1 MIRGALVLF
10 LTVAVVVAVVVL
22 QGEPGEAHIIWLRH
36 QIDTTAATAVLLIT
50 LTALIVALAWRA
62 LMWLVD
68 APKRAA
74 RARFDSR
81 RRQGVE
87 ALSRG
92 FLAAAAGDGG
102 DARRLAQRA
111 AALVDDMP
119 ALVRILA
126 AQAADAAG
134 DPVAARAAYSAM
146 LGFPDMRLAGHKGL
160 MHLAL
165 EEGDRADALRN
176 ATAAYG
182 LAKTARWAWRALL
195 EARLEDGDWAA
206 ALDLVKGGLDRK
218 IVTPLAA
225 DRARAALL
233 AASAAGLE
241 VSTEP
246 KARAQALD
254 FAQQAV
260 KLRPDFAPGAVMA
273 ARLLATDNKA
283 PRAVQ
288 VLEQAWRSAPHP
300 ALWLA
305 YRDLET
311 AETPV
316 QRAGRLSR
324 LANLNSLARESR
336 ILAVEQALV
345 AGDALAAQTAMQG
358 LAGEPVTQRLA
369 GLFARVAVAGAKPD
383 EARAWQAKGAAAP
396 QEPDWSDLDPE
407 GRAFAYTRA
416 DWARLVSTYAET
428 GELIHPRHERRER
441 SLSDLPLLPSAYADS
456 APFVARASENA
467 PFAPIFDDSGYEEEL
482 EPARPR
488 R

>member
-1 MIRGALVLF
+1 MIRGAVVLF
-10 LTVAVVVAVVVL
+10 LTVAIVVAIVVL
-22 QGEPGEAHIIWLRH
+22 QGEPGEAHLTWLRH
-36 QIDTTAATAVLLIT
+36 QVDTTAATLVLLIT
-50 LTALIVALAWRA
+50 LTALITALLWRV

-68 APKRAA
+68 APQRTAK
-74 RARFDSR
+74 ARFESR

-146 LGFPDMRLAGHKGL
+146 LGFADMRLAGHRGL
-160 MHLAL
+160 MQLAL
-165 EEGDRADALRN
+165 EEGDRPEALRH
-176 ATAAYG
+176 ATQAYG
-182 LAKTARWAWRALL
+182 LAKSARWAWRALIEAKL
-195 EARLEDGDWAA
+195 EAGDWPA
-206 ALDLVKGGLDRK
+206 ALDLVRGGLDRK
-218 IVTPLAA
+218 IVTPAA
-225 DRARAALL
+225 AERARAALL

-241 VSTEP
+241 AGGDP
-246 KARAQALD
+246 KARGQALE

-273 ARLLATDNKA
+273 ARLLAADGKTQ
-283 PRAVQ
+283 RAAQ

-305 YRDLET
+305 YRDLDT
-311 AETPV
+311 SETPV
-316 QRAGRLSR
+316 QRAGRLAR

-336 ILAVEQALV
+336 VLAVEQALI
-345 AGDALAAQTAMQG
+345 AGDARSAQTAMQA
-358 LAGEPVTQRLA
+358 LAGEPVTERLA
-369 GLFARVAVAGAKPD
+369 GLFARVSMALANPD

-396 QEPDWSDLDPE
+396 QEADWSDLDPE
-407 GRAFAYTRA
+407 GQAFAYTRA
-416 DWARLVSTYAET
+416 DWARLVSAYAER

-441 SLSDLPLLPSAYADS
+441 SLSDLPVLPSAYAES
-456 APFVARASENA
+456 APFVARASENG
-467 PFAPIFDDSGYEEEL
+467 PFAPIFDDAGYEEDL
-482 EPARPR
+482 EPVPR
-488 R
+488 